1 MDGRADARQTTHEW
15 VLARLRR
22 EIYDGVHQP
31 GARLVQTEIATRLG
45 VSVTPV
51 REAMRD
57 LVADGLIVAETHKPV
72 TVRDLDVAEATEI
85 NDLRIMLEPLAARRA
100 TPHISD
106 DELRRLEELD
116 AAMRK
121 AHEPKAWAELNQE
134 FHMVIIG
141 ATRMPNLIGILTGLR
156 RVSRFYFA
164 AALRADD
171 NDFHRR
177 DEQHRELIARMRA
190 RDVEGVGEVMD
201 RHFSPSTELARRLAI
216 VREGR

>member
-1 MDGRADARQTTHEW
+1 MDGEADTRRTTHEW

-22 EIYDGVHQP
+22 EIYDGVHEP

-57 LVADGLIVAETHKPV
+57 LVADGLIVSDPHKPV
-72 TVRDLDVAEATEI
+72 TVRDLDVAEAVEI

-100 TPHISD
+100 TPHISE

-116 AAMRK
+116 VAMRRS
-121 AHEPKAWAELNQE
+121 HEPRAWAELNHE
-134 FHMVIIG
+134 FHMVIIA
-141 ATRMPNLIGILTGLR
+141 ATRMPNLIGILTSLR
-156 RVSRFYFA
+156 SVSRFYFA

-171 NDFHRR
+171 NDYGRR
-177 DEQHRELIARMRA
+177 DVQHRELIARMRA
-190 RDVEGVGEVMD
+190 RDVEAVGAIMD
-201 RHFSPSTELARRLAI
+201 AHFSPSTELARRLAI
-216 VREGR
+216 VREAR